1 MLRITE
7 HFPPSFSSDITLV
20 GIRSNKNRRQQRR
33 QTLGFWILCNHTQ
46 SSSHETATNGR
57 RDEDSSITKENWELV
72 ITERRLYTNNINVC
86 GTQAPRATHPNNL
99 VTGMASRPQHT
110 QTDTHMG
117 LIRLVVYYVQQK
129 REKRKEI
136 YDVRRRNESKLTQ
149 DERPSILEI
158 STWLCR
164 LHPPS
169 ETLIHAI
176 SFDWQKWK
184 KSNNTTLLGHG
195 SFG

>member
-1 MLRITE
+1 M
-7 HFPPSFSSDITLV
+7 D
-20 GIRSNKNRRQQRR
+20 
-33 QTLGFWILCNHTQ
+33 
-46 SSSHETATNGR
+46 
-57 RDEDSSITKENWELV
+57 
-72 ITERRLYTNNINVC
+72 
-86 GTQAPRATHPNNL
+86 
-99 VTGMASRPQHT
+99 
-110 QTDTHMG
+110 

-176 SFDWQKWK
+176 SFDWQK
-184 KSNNTTLLGHG
+184 
-195 SFG
+195 

>member
-1 MLRITE
+1 
-7 HFPPSFSSDITLV
+7 
-20 GIRSNKNRRQQRR
+20 
-33 QTLGFWILCNHTQ
+33 
-46 SSSHETATNGR
+46 
-57 RDEDSSITKENWELV
+57 
-72 ITERRLYTNNINVC
+72 
-86 GTQAPRATHPNNL
+86 
-99 VTGMASRPQHT
+99 
-110 QTDTHMG
+110 
-117 LIRLVVYYVQQK
+117 
-129 REKRKEI
+129 
-136 YDVRRRNESKLTQ
+136 
-149 DERPSILEI
+149 LEI